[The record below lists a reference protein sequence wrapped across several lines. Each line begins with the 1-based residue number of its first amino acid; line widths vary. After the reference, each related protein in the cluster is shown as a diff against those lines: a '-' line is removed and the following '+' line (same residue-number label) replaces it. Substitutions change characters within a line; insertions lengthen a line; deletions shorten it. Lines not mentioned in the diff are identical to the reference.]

1 MRQGSLVRIS
11 LSRIFRSS
19 LSLKFEGEPFCR
31 GVACYALSRSMM
43 VSSGLA
49 GAHVQPCPRIKFLRV
64 MLSGER
70 GSRSEARSE
79 SKHPCLK
86 VLTGELGFLG
96 SARDDSAECFLSS
109 GASGLCWNQ
118 TGPVAQVARAHP

>member
-86 VLTGELGFLG
+86 VLTGELGFIGFAPGRQCRMFFEFRGFWFMLETNR
-96 SARDDSAECFLSS
+96 ACSS
-109 GASGLCWNQ
+109 GG
-118 TGPVAQVARAHP
+118 

>member
-1 MRQGSLVRIS
+1 MN
-11 LSRIFRSS
+11 RSVEDAAM
-19 LSLKFEGEPFCR
+19 LLF
-31 GVACYALSRSMM
+31 SRSMM

-79 SKHPCLK
+79 SKHPYLK
-86 VLTGELGFLG
+86 GFSVGQGFSASLGTTVQNVF
-96 SARDDSAECFLSS
+96 
-109 GASGLCWNQ
+109 
-118 TGPVAQVARAHP
+118 